1 MHFQL
6 SIDQIARTD
15 MGYRGYR
22 SWRSRQWRT
31 YQPSKYTLL
40 TRLFGDAVDEI
51 RKAFLELDADARDEL
66 FLDYGAMHGDSAER
80 YARKTFPS
88 WRSGA
93 TKLSGQTMERLV
105 ELVPPYLSSSIR
117 LQILKLVLLKN
128 KPRGTF
134 ATVKINVKEP
144 DEGFSLLDEEIS
156 RMNIKDELAYLPG
169 NVMEAATWLYDNDV
183 TAARAMLAEATKI
196 ENDMLKRNAM
206 KEIDLL
212 KRTIKTGQIKTA
224 NYNVEMPAGSLSVVA
239 TSPSML
245 STFFSMFK

>member
-1 MHFQL
+1 
-6 SIDQIARTD
+6 

-40 TRLFGDAVDEI
+40 TRLFGDAVGEI
-51 RKAFLELDADARDEL
+51 RKAFLELDDDAKDEL
-66 FLDYGAMHGDSAER
+66 FLDYGVMHGDSAER
-80 YARKTFPS
+80 YARKTFPA

-105 ELVPPYLSSSIR
+105 ELVPPYLPSSIR
-117 LQILKLVLLKN
+117 LRILKLVLVKN

-144 DEGFSLLDEEIS
+144 NEGFALLDAELS
-156 RMNIKDELAYLPG
+156 RMNIKDELAYLPEK
-169 NVMEAATWLYDNDV
+169 VMEAATWLYDNDV

-196 ENDMLKRNAM
+196 ENDMLKRNAI
-206 KEIDLL
+206 KEIELL
-212 KRTIKTGQIKTA
+212 KKTIKSGQIKSA
-224 NYNVEMPAGSLSVVA
+224 NYNVEMPAGSLAVVA

-245 STFFSMFK
+245 STIFSIFK